1 MGKGYDMKFY
11 PLDTVTAQVGDE
23 ELNGEYKTARE
34 IGKVKMGE
42 LRLFVKSGLKTYY
55 IPYHDIRRMFRRV
68 LAVPAKL
75 CCGKGDFEIE
85 NLVICGADD
94 KELAQIQL
102 PGKKAAQILMEELK
116 QRVPEAEFGRPAPE
130 TTQE

>member
-1 MGKGYDMKFY
+1 MKFY
-11 PLDTVTAQVGDE
+11 PMTASEVE
-23 ELNGEYKTARE
+23 ESELNKEYKTARE

-55 IPYHDIRRMFRRV
+55 IPYHDVRRLFRRV
-68 LAVPAKL
+68 MAVPAKL

-85 NLVICGADD
+85 NLVICGEGD
-94 KELAQIQL
+94 KELAQVQL

-116 QRVPEAEFGRPAPE
+116 QRVPEAEFGRPA
-130 TTQE
+130 QESPAE

>member
-1 MGKGYDMKFY
+1 MKFY
-11 PLDTVTAQVGDE
+11 PMTASEVE
-23 ELNGEYKTARE
+23 ESELNKEYKTARE

-55 IPYHDIRRMFRRV
+55 IPYHDVRRLFRRV
-68 LAVPAKL
+68 MAVPAKL

-85 NLVICGADD
+85 NLVICGEGD
-94 KELAQIQL
+94 KELAQVQL

-116 QRVPEAEFGRPAPE
+116 QRVPEAEFGRPA
-130 TTQE
+130 QEPPAE

>member
-1 MGKGYDMKFY
+1 MKFY
-11 PLDTVTAQVGDE
+11 PMTASE
-23 ELNGEYKTARE
+23 AEESELNKEYKTARE

-55 IPYHDIRRMFRRV
+55 IPYHDVRRLFRRV
-68 LAVPAKL
+68 MAVPAKL

-116 QRVPEAEFGRPAPE
+116 QRVPEAEFGRPAQDTPAE
-130 TTQE
+130 

>member
-1 MGKGYDMKFY
+1 MKFY
-11 PLDTVTAQVGDE
+11 PLDETIVPVDEE
-23 ELNGEYKTARE
+23 ELNKEYKTARE

-85 NLVICGADD
+85 NLVICGDGD
-94 KELAQIQL
+94 KELAQVQL

-116 QRVPEAEFGRPAPE
+116 QRVPEAEFGRPARE
-130 TTQE
+130 TAQE